1 MYDFDDNSGHENQTG
16 GLLIFVGRF
25 VIFVVSYP
33 ICMFQD
39 SVPAGSYNDPFLSS
53 VCKMPF
59 SEVTILFINVSLS
72 WGISWENP
80 RRAF

>member
-1 MYDFDDNSGHENQTG
+1 MYDFDDNSGHENQTPG

-39 SVPAGSYNDPFLSS
+39 SVPAGSYNDPSLSS
-53 VCKMPF
+53 VIPIVAPTWCH
-59 SEVTILFINVSLS
+59 
-72 WGISWENP
+72 
-80 RRAF
+80 RAK